1 VPLVR
6 GDESFREAGAR
17 VAAVACLVLVAA
29 LVLGWTSLVPVS
41 VVLVGGLYAAELA
54 IDDAPLDAATT
65 GMAVALLVAA
75 ELAYWSL
82 DERYPIPG
90 DPGEGLRRAAL
101 VAVTGVGAAVVAALL
116 LALVDAIR
124 TRSLAVDLVGAVAA
138 VAVFV
143 TVLLAARAQGRASGP
158 SQS

>member
-1 VPLVR
+1 MVR
-6 GDESFREAGAR
+6 GDELFREAGAR

-41 VVLVGGLYAAELA
+41 VALVGGLYAAELA

-90 DPGEGLRRAAL
+90 DPGDGLRRTAF

-138 VAVFV
+138 VAVLV
-143 TVLLAARAQGRASGP
+143 TILLAARAQGRASGP

>member
-1 VPLVR
+1 MVR

-41 VVLVGGLYAAELA
+41 VALVGGLYAAELA

-65 GMAVALLVAA
+65 GVAAALLVAA

-90 DPGEGLRRAAL
+90 DPGDGLRRAAF

-138 VAVFV
+138 VAVLV

>member
-1 VPLVR
+1 MIR

-17 VAAVACLVLVAA
+17 VAAVACVVLVAA

-41 VVLVGGLYAAELA
+41 VALVGGLYAAELA

-65 GMAVALLVAA
+65 GMAAALLMAA

-82 DERYPIPG
+82 DERYPISG
-90 DPGEGLRRAAL
+90 DPGDGLRRAAF
-101 VAVTGVGAAVVAALL
+101 VAVTGVGAAAVAALL

-138 VAVFV
+138 VAVLV
-143 TVLLAARAQGRASGP
+143 TILLAARRQVAGEPGS
-158 SQS
+158 

>member
-1 VPLVR
+1 MVR

-17 VAAVACLVLVAA
+17 VAAVACVVLVAA

-41 VVLVGGLYAAELA
+41 VALVGGLYAAELA

-65 GMAVALLVAA
+65 GMAAALLMAA

-82 DERYPIPG
+82 DERYPISG
-90 DPGEGLRRAAL
+90 DPGDGLRRAAF
-101 VAVTGVGAAVVAALL
+101 VAVTGVGAAAVAALL

-124 TRSLAVDLVGAVAA
+124 TRSLAVDLIGAVAA
-138 VAVFV
+138 VAVLV
-143 TVLLAARAQGRASGP
+143 TILLAARRQAAGEPGS
-158 SQS
+158 

>member
-1 VPLVR
+1 MVR
-6 GDESFREAGAR
+6 GDESFRVAGAR
-17 VAAVACLVLVAA
+17 VAAVAFLVLVAA
-29 LVLGWTSLVPVS
+29 LVLGWTSLVPVA
-41 VVLVGGLYAAELA
+41 VALVGGLYAAELA

-90 DPGEGLRRAAL
+90 DPGDGLRRTAF

-124 TRSLAVDLVGAVAA
+124 TRSLAVDLAGAVAA
-138 VAVFV
+138 VAVLV
-143 TVLLAARAQGRASGP
+143 TILLAARAQGRASGP
-158 SQS
+158 SH